1 MNLVVSFMWIF
12 SLFIFLGL
20 PLLVL
25 LKAESIYNIIF
36 KFWKKF
42 IDEDTEI
49 MIEENK
55 YKFIIF
61 IKIIGGLYLFIMGLR
76 VGFAIL

>member
-1 MNLVVSFMWIF
+1 MNLVLSFAWIF
-12 SLFIFLGL
+12 SLFIFLGI

-25 LKAESIYNIIF
+25 FKAESIYNVIF

-42 IDEDTEI
+42 IDDDTKI

-55 YKFIIF
+55 DKFIIF
-61 IKIIGGLYLFIMGLR
+61 IKIVGGFYLFLMGLR
-76 VGFAIL
+76 VGFAFV